1 MGSTIQNIDL
11 DIETDYLG
19 HENCVDLLVRSR
31 PELVQQI
38 HEQYLA
44 AGSDAVETNTFGANK
59 LVFSEFG
66 DELVPLTRELNRE
79 AACIARAACDNHA
92 TPDRPRFVF
101 GSMGPGTK
109 LITLGQATWDEMLDP
124 TPNRPGA
131 SSTGSM
137 RSSSRPARTS
147 CR

>member
-66 DELVPLTRELNRE
+66 DELD
-79 AACIARAACDNHA
+79 I
-92 TPDRPRFVF
+92 
-101 GSMGPGTK
+101 
-109 LITLGQATWDEMLDP
+109 
-124 TPNRPGA
+124 
-131 SSTGSM
+131 
-137 RSSSRPARTS
+137 
-147 CR
+147 